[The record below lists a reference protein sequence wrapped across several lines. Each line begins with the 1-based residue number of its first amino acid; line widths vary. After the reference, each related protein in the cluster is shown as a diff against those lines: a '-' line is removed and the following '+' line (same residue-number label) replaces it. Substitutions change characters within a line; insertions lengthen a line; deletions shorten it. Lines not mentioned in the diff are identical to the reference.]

1 MTQAAI
7 DYATSLRK
15 TETPKELLQQVKDV
29 LEAVPQVR
37 SEFEDPT
44 VSIEKKHLIIDRVFP
59 KEIRDFL
66 KILCDNMD
74 FGLFDEICTAYDELG
89 RKPEAKENQAQLI
102 YVTAPTDE
110 QLEGIKAFLAKEFH
124 NPDMELT
131 LKEDKSIKSGFVLR
145 VGTREFDWSEK
156 GRIEQLEN
164 RIAKAVNSSRN
175 TTFSEESIVSI
186 LKSSI
191 DDFELEAKDK
201 EICVV
206 NWVGD
211 GIANVDGIDHAF
223 YGEIVIFDCGVK
235 GMVQDVRRDEIGVIL
250 FGRDTDIKEGTR
262 VIRTGKMAGI
272 PVGEAFEGRI
282 IDALGAPL
290 DGQGDIESV
299 GFRPIEF
306 PAPSIVDRKSV
317 TVPMETGILSI
328 DSMFPIGR
336 GQRELIIGDRQTG
349 KTSIAMDTIL
359 NQKGKDVVCIYVAI
373 GQKAS
378 TIAKLVNT
386 LKKND
391 AMSYTIIVSATASD
405 PAPLQYIAP
414 YSGTAL
420 AEYFMYQG
428 KDVLIVYDDLSKHAV
443 AYRAISLLLERSPG
457 REAYPGD
464 VFYLHSRLL
473 ERSSRLTPEAG
484 GGSITA
490 LPIIETQAGDVSA
503 YIPTNV
509 ISITDGQIFLESE
522 LFFAGQ
528 RPAVNVGLSVSR
540 VGGAAQTKAMK
551 KAAGSI
557 RIDLAQYREMEVFTQ
572 FSSDLDESTKKQL
585 AHGKAL
591 MELLKQPLGHPMSM
605 AEQVITLVAANAH
618 VFSDLEAAQVKPFQ
632 KEMLADFNMNHT
644 DIINQLET
652 TKSLSDDIKD
662 SIVKA
667 AESFKAVKMP
677 KSVESETM
685 TE

>member
-1 MTQAAI
+1 M
-7 DYATSLRK
+7 
-15 TETPKELLQQVKDV
+15 
-29 LEAVPQVR
+29 
-37 SEFEDPT
+37 
-44 VSIEKKHLIIDRVFP
+44 
-59 KEIRDFL
+59 
-66 KILCDNMD
+66 
-74 FGLFDEICTAYDELG
+74 
-89 RKPEAKENQAQLI
+89 I

-110 QLEGIKAFLAKEFH
+110 QLDGIKKFLAKECG
-124 NPDMELT
+124 NPDIEISM
-131 LKEDKSIKSGFVLR
+131 KEDKSIGSGFVLR
-145 VGTREFDWSEK
+145 IGNKEYDWSEK
-156 GRIEQLEN
+156 GRIEQLQK
-164 RIAKAVNSSRN
+164 RINDSLTGKQKATV
-175 TTFSEESIVSI
+175 SEESIISI
-186 LKSSI
+186 LRADIES
-191 DDFELEAKDK
+191 FELEAKDK
-201 EICVV
+201 EIGVV

-223 YGEIVIFDCGVK
+223 YGEIVLFDCGVK

-250 FGRDTDIKEGTR
+250 FGRDTEIKEGSR
-262 VIRTGKMAGI
+262 VVRTGKMAGV
-272 PVGEAFEGRI
+272 PVGDAFLGRI
-282 IDALGAPL
+282 VDALGAPI
-290 DGQGDIESV
+290 DGKGEIVQEGY
-299 GFRPIEF
+299 RPIEN

-317 TVPMETGILSI
+317 SVPLETGILSI

-349 KTSIAMDTIL
+349 KTSIAMDAIL
-359 NQKGKDVVCIYVAI
+359 NQKGKDVICVYVAI

-378 TIAKLVNT
+378 TIAKLVNS
-386 LKKND
+386 LKTNGALD
-391 AMSYTIIVSATASD
+391 YTVVVSATASD

-414 YSGTAL
+414 YAGTAI

-473 ERSSRLTPEAG
+473 ERSSRITKEAG

-509 ISITDGQIFLESE
+509 ISITDGQIYLESE

-572 FSSDLDESTKKQL
+572 FSSDLDEGTKKQL
-585 AHGKAL
+585 AHGHAL
-591 MELLKQPLGHPMSM
+591 MELLKQPLGHPFTME
-605 AEQVITLVAANAH
+605 EQVITLVAANAH
-618 VFSDLEAAQVKPFQ
+618 IFSDLPVDEVKQFRLDLLEDFAKNHADIISRLNSTKDLTDDVKEAIIEAATEFKNS
-632 KEMLADFNMNHT
+632 KL
-644 DIINQLET
+644 
-652 TKSLSDDIKD
+652 
-662 SIVKA
+662 KA
-667 AESFKAVKMP
+667 E
-677 KSVESETM
+677 E
-685 TE
+685 